1 MILRVDQHQ
10 ADLHLPFALIAF
22 NQLYQGSCNGT
33 WNEGGTTKAPNVL
46 WSYNT
51 GTGYITETSP
61 VLSYLDDGQQV
72 AFMQRSGNS
81 LQISVIGT
89 SDQVTIQDWYLG
101 QAGHVEQIRT
111 STGRVLL
118 DTKVDALVSAMAA
131 MVPPAAGQTSLT
143 ASQQML
149 LAPVLAASWS

>member
-1 MILRVDQHQ
+1 MVGGSQQQAGIGPLIDFLEHDGNQALQFANIRLVAAPLGDGIDLVVESQNAGAASDQLLFQSGIGH
-10 ADLHLPFALIAF
+10 D
-22 NQLYQGSCNGT
+22 QL
-33 WNEGGTTKAPNVL
+33 W
-46 WSYNT
+46 
-51 GTGYITETSP
+51 
-61 VLSYLDDGQQV
+61 LS
-72 AFMQRSGNS
+72 RSGNN

-143 ASQQML
+143 TGQQML